1 MLTSA
6 GYGTGRN
13 AKFTAEKLDL
23 PAKIVTEEV
32 ETRFRRTERKQKTE
46 KIKSELREAEG
57 YGDKVNRDKIR
68 FSSAAAMEERLLGIL
83 MNRPDIAK
91 EIASEITPE
100 LFATGFDRKI
110 YEMFRDDFVSGNEVT
125 ISKNGEL
132 SPDEAGAVA
141 RMIAKRA
148 KLTGNTVNEARA
160 LIAAL
165 KQEEQKRLADAMIK
179 ADPING
185 LTDYI
190 NSLRQNK
197 ADRKE

>member
-1 MLTSA
+1 
-6 GYGTGRN
+6 
-13 AKFTAEKLDL
+13 
-23 PAKIVTEEV
+23 
-32 ETRFRRTERKQKTE
+32 
-46 KIKSELREAEG
+46 
-57 YGDKVNRDKIR
+57 
-68 FSSAAAMEERLLGIL
+68 
-83 MNRPDIAK
+83 
-91 EIASEITPE
+91 
-100 LFATGFDRKI
+100 
-110 YEMFRDDFVSGNEVT
+110 MFRDDFVSGNEVT

-141 RMIAKRA
+141 LMIAKRA
-148 KLTGNTVNEARA
+148 KMTGNTVNEARA

>member
-1 MLTSA
+1 
-6 GYGTGRN
+6 
-13 AKFTAEKLDL
+13 
-23 PAKIVTEEV
+23 
-32 ETRFRRTERKQKTE
+32 
-46 KIKSELREAEG
+46 
-57 YGDKVNRDKIR
+57 
-68 FSSAAAMEERLLGIL
+68 
-83 MNRPDIAK
+83 
-91 EIASEITPE
+91 
-100 LFATGFDRKI
+100 
-110 YEMFRDDFVSGNEVT
+110 MFRDDFVSGNEVT

-132 SPDEAGAVA
+132 SPDESGAVA

>member
-1 MLTSA
+1 
-6 GYGTGRN
+6 
-13 AKFTAEKLDL
+13 
-23 PAKIVTEEV
+23 
-32 ETRFRRTERKQKTE
+32 
-46 KIKSELREAEG
+46 
-57 YGDKVNRDKIR
+57 
-68 FSSAAAMEERLLGIL
+68 

-91 EIASEITPE
+91 EISSEITPE
-100 LFATGFDRKI
+100 LFATGFGRKI

-165 KQEEQKRLADAMIK
+165 KQEYPDSVCALHYKKDYELMIAVRLSAQCTDARVNLVTPALFTRYPTLEAFADADI
-179 ADPING
+179 A
-185 LTDYI
+185 
-190 NSLRQNK
+190 R
-197 ADRKE
+197 

>member
-1 MLTSA
+1 
-6 GYGTGRN
+6 
-13 AKFTAEKLDL
+13 
-23 PAKIVTEEV
+23 
-32 ETRFRRTERKQKTE
+32 
-46 KIKSELREAEG
+46 
-57 YGDKVNRDKIR
+57 
-68 FSSAAAMEERLLGIL
+68 
-83 MNRPDIAK
+83 
-91 EIASEITPE
+91 
-100 LFATGFDRKI
+100 
-110 YEMFRDDFVSGNEVT
+110 
-125 ISKNGEL
+125 
-132 SPDEAGAVA
+132 
-141 RMIAKRA
+141 MIAKRA

>member
-1 MLTSA
+1 
-6 GYGTGRN
+6 
-13 AKFTAEKLDL
+13 
-23 PAKIVTEEV
+23 
-32 ETRFRRTERKQKTE
+32 
-46 KIKSELREAEG
+46 
-57 YGDKVNRDKIR
+57 
-68 FSSAAAMEERLLGIL
+68 MEERLLGIL
-83 MNRPDIAK
+83 INRPDIAK